1 MNLKKEIFETGE
13 SNKNMV
19 KSKYALLVLHKIKM
33 ITLFSLK
40 HQSMDHIVE
49 TYPKSK
55 LVVY

>member
-40 HQSMDHIVE
+40 HQPMDHIVE
-49 TYPKSK
+49 TCPKSK